1 MFKAPQIRPGS
12 FRARLGDRAVADQ
25 RHHGARHIH
34 IFEQK
39 QDQRYSLDN
48 FWRKGEMYLPQCI
61 SCHSVVAGGYFLCQ
75 WDPKTR

>member
-12 FRARLGDRAVADQ
+12 FRARLGDRAVAEQ

-39 QDQRYSLDN
+39 QDQRYSLDY
-48 FWRKGEMYLPQCI
+48 FW
-61 SCHSVVAGGYFLCQ
+61 
-75 WDPKTR
+75 